1 MYECFLSER
10 SLLRVL
16 VSCPMTLP
24 VFKYLRKKAS
34 GKLCWCMRISNQ
46 DSTGRGNVQYGWKRR
61 RRRRLLSSWVNVSKI
76 RKSRILPNKTRI
88 NCWLTTIR
96 FCMSSKQQRRAIKTY
111 RGGIL
116 LCDQSLTGNDLK
128 GKALS
133 RNLGNYFDWLTFVV
147 TQIIGTFVVTKF
159 SVFLKIRN
167 QIFRCGANSRNCD
180 AGHRGKRPF
189 DLPTDDT
196 TLVTLRWWYFHRR
209 ARRRNRRI
217 PPPP

>member
-61 RRRRLLSSWVNVSKI
+61 RRRLLLSSWVNVSKI

-96 FCMSSKQQRRAIKTY
+96 FCMASKQQRMAIKTY

-147 TQIIGTFVVTKF
+147 TPQAAQAPAVRWSSYAITVTAE
-159 SVFLKIRN
+159 L
-167 QIFRCGANSRNCD
+167 
-180 AGHRGKRPF
+180 
-189 DLPTDDT
+189 
-196 TLVTLRWWYFHRR
+196 
-209 ARRRNRRI
+209 
-217 PPPP
+217 